1 MADSIEQ
8 LSFELSSGVLS
19 EQERAVSG
27 LRVSAG
33 TVLGAASIAAS
44 LVAARVSGGP
54 LAIWALLATISY
66 ALCFGSAIWVVLP
79 HELVLSFGGAEFMAD
94 VDSAAEEV
102 DVIEG
107 YRAAT
112 GWIEPY
118 LERNS
123 RRIDQLADCLTISC
137 LALAVEVLCC
147 TIGLAS

>member
-8 LSFELSSGVLS
+8 LSFELTSGVLS
-19 EQERAVSG
+19 EQERAVSS

-44 LVAARVSGGP
+44 LVAARVSNGP
-54 LAIWALLATISY
+54 LAIWALLAAISY
-66 ALCFGSAIWVVLP
+66 ALCFASAIWVVLP
-79 HELVLSFGGAEFMAD
+79 HEMVLSFGGTELMAD
-94 VDSAAEEV
+94 VDSAEGV
-102 DVIEG
+102 DVVEG

-118 LERNS
+118 LEHNS
-123 RRIDQLADCLTISC
+123 RTIDQLADCLTISC
-137 LALAVEVLCC
+137 LTLAVEVLCC